1 MSTEEI
7 DMMRTRYDDLIRSV
21 FRTPAGEELLKQWV
35 ELYLESDLFSE
46 SERQTC
52 YTLGQR
58 DFVLEITAKL
68 KETMI

>member
-7 DMMRTRYDDLIRSV
+7 DAIRNRYDDLIRSV
-21 FRTPAGEELLKQWV
+21 FKTPAGEELLKQWG
-35 ELYLESDLFSE
+35 ELFLESDLFSE

-52 YTLGQR
+52 YALGQR

-68 KETMI
+68 KETMT